1 MQWKKKYFVLRDN
14 LLCWFTSEKKTEGQ
28 KPKGVI
34 YCEESRVYELPA
46 DEIPGHKE
54 FAFLIDTGKAKIHI
68 AAESHEDMK
77 SWMTEIR
84 VAKKKKLGVKVVSES
99 KDSKKKKK

>member
-1 MQWKKKYFVLRDN
+1 MSWYS
-14 LLCWFTSEKKTEGQ
+14 SEKRTADQ

-34 YCEESRVYELPA
+34 YCEESRIYELPIEEA
-46 DEIPGHKE
+46 YGKKE

-68 AAESHEDMK
+68 AADSQEDMK

-99 KDSKKKKK
+99 SSKRKK